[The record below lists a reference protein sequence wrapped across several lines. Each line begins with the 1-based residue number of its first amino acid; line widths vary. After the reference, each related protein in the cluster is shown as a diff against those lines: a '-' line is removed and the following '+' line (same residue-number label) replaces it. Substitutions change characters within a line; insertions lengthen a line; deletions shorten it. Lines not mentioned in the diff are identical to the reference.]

1 MRIGFV
7 LADLNTG
14 SAASL
19 WPSVAS
25 MFPDDGKDTLVV
37 FAGGRLNSSAP
48 FEQMKNSIYRFVR
61 PHNLDGAIIWS
72 SSLTGNAKPEDILE
86 TFRDMLDLPVV
97 TIDGKT
103 ASHPQI
109 PDVRFNAYEGSYLIT
124 EHCIEHHGAKRVAYI
139 RGPETH
145 NSAQE
150 RYKAFRDAL
159 EKHGIVI
166 DESLISDP
174 APWDSGDMSMRQI
187 IDERGKTPGKD
198 FDTILC
204 ASDLM
209 LYKASLEL
217 AKHGYE
223 IGKDIRACGFND
235 SLESRLLN
243 IPVSTVRLPYAGL
256 GFNAVIALRT
266 LMEGK
271 SCGDRKLNTRPI
283 IRRSCGCGMGFI
295 KQELYDASGIAD
307 MITEIFSIPRDESQA
322 MIEKALDYPGEEN
335 LRVLL
340 DRLCQSG
347 ADVFEVFEVMS
358 CLDNLISEDEK
369 RHVILYEIAKSL
381 LPSVLD
387 RNISMKSYEERR
399 KRNAFNRFNN
409 ELLKTNKIIEIADV
423 LKNNS
428 MALGFKTIH
437 LVVEPGET
445 SGFIDTNPLLP
456 EKLMDSG
463 VWIVAP
469 ICTET
474 ENMGYLLMKPT
485 SFNGQACEEVR
496 SSVSSALRNAMLFE
510 AARKAQQVAKEAEQA
525 RTNFFANVGENLKD
539 PLSEISEIVS
549 GSSLDQE
556 TRKMVLE
563 KVAGANNMIDLAL
576 GSTGELELNRYMT
589 DMDSLLLSF
598 DCYRKTTALPQ
609 VLVDE
614 TRIRQAIGSMV
625 VSMGSATEIV
635 ADVQRRGV
643 CITVRDNGGRWKP
656 DKNDTELALAQRI
669 ILLHDGSCS
678 VGGASMNIVLPFP
691 TLSGNGPAIWDSDK
705 TLACIGRKPPF
716 DINGTVPVEIDGQRF
731 ADKKRLPADT
741 GAVFW
746 DSCFKG
752 YNALTGLFGL
762 VSNEIYRDMPFLCV
776 NVPQSRTLEDSI
788 RASVEEKGRVV
799 LHVGPA
805 SEELY
810 RWIQDPDVLSCDF
823 SNAVSMARRHEP
835 QLIIMVLEAM
845 ENRKAP
851 ALALATAIRGIKR
864 ISQTPIIISSD
875 YLDADFVE
883 SIIGISNVIAVNSC
897 ILESEEF
904 AMRVRAV
911 LGGSEPLTTNT
922 GSIVKKAQLYICS
935 HATIPISRW
944 QIADEVH
951 VSEDYLTRVF
961 KRELGLSPW
970 DYLNRY
976 RVWLAGTLLRNTGM
990 SVNDV
995 AEATGFQDQA
1005 YFCRVFKK
1013 IRGYSPS
1020 RSRTTKKS
1028 ELSKKQ

>member
-37 FAGGRLNSSAP
+37 FAGGRLKSSVP
-48 FEQMKNSIYRFVR
+48 FEQMKNSIYRFVK

-72 SSLTGNAKPEDILE
+72 SALTGNAGSEDVLE
-86 TFRDMLDLPVV
+86 VFRDMLDLPVV

-103 ASHPQI
+103 ASHPHI
-109 PDVRFNAYEGSYLIT
+109 PDVRFNAYEGSSLIT
-124 EHCIEHHGAKRVAYI
+124 EHCIEHHGSKRIAYI

-159 EKHGIVI
+159 EKHGLTI
-166 DESLISDP
+166 DESLIADP
-174 APWDSGDMSMRQI
+174 APWDSGDRSMRQI
-187 IDERGKTPGKD
+187 LEEREKIPGRD

-217 AKHGYE
+217 SRHGYE
-223 IGKDIRACGFND
+223 IGRDVRACGFND

-256 GFNAVIALRT
+256 GFNAVISLRT
-266 LMEGK
+266 LMEGR

-283 IRRSCGCGMGFI
+283 IRRSCGCGMGFVR
-295 KQELYDASGIAD
+295 QEISDASGIAD
-307 MITEIFSIPRDESQA
+307 MITEVFSIPRDESLA
-322 MIEKALDYPGEEN
+322 MIEKAIEYPGEEN

-340 DRLCQSG
+340 DRLCQCG
-347 ADVFEVFEVMS
+347 ADVFEVFEVMG
-358 CLDNLISEDEK
+358 CLDNLIPADEK

-399 KRNAFNRFNN
+399 KRNAFSHFNN
-409 ELLKTNKIIEIADV
+409 ELLETNKIAEIGDV

-428 MALGFKTIH
+428 KALGFKEIH
-437 LVVEPGET
+437 LVVED
-445 SGFIDTNPLLP
+445 SGFADADPLLP
-456 EKLMDSG
+456 EKIMDSG
-463 VWIVAP
+463 VWVVAP
-469 ICTET
+469 ICTES
-474 ENMGYLLMKPT
+474 ESMGYLLMKPAL
-485 SFNGQACEEVR
+485 FNGQDCEEVR
-496 SSVSSALRNAMLFE
+496 SSVSSALRSAMLFE
-510 AARKAQQVAKEAEQA
+510 ATRKAQQVAEEAEQA
-525 RTNFFANVGENLKD
+525 RTSFFANVGENLKD

-549 GSSLDQE
+549 GASMDQE
-556 TRKMVLE
+556 ARKLVLE
-563 KVAGANNMIDLAL
+563 RVSGTNNMIDLAL
-576 GSTGELELNRYMT
+576 GATGELELNRYMT
-589 DMDSLLLSF
+589 DMDSLLSSF
-598 DCYRKTTALPQ
+598 DCYRKTTDLPAL
-609 VLVDE
+609 LVDRS
-614 TRIRQAIGSMV
+614 RIRQAIGNI
-625 VSMGSATEIV
+625 VSSIGTAAEIR

-643 CITVRDNGGRWKP
+643 CITVRDSEGQWNP
-656 DKNDTELALAQRI
+656 DKEDTDLSLAQRI
-669 ILLHDGSCS
+669 ILLHDGACS
-678 VGGASMNIVLPFP
+678 FSGSSVNIVLPFP

-716 DINGTVPVEIDGQRF
+716 AIDGTETEEIDGQRF
-731 ADKKRLPADT
+731 ADKKRLPANA

-746 DSCFKG
+746 DTGFKG

-788 RASVEEKGRVV
+788 RTSVEEKGRVV

-805 SEELY
+805 YEELY

-823 SNAVSMARRHEP
+823 GNAVSMARRHEP
-835 QLIIMVLEAM
+835 QLIIMILEAL
-845 ENRKAP
+845 EDRKAA
-851 ALALATAIRGIKR
+851 ALALATAIRGNKR
-864 ISQTPIIISSD
+864 ISQTPLIISSD
-875 YLDADFVE
+875 YLDADFVK
-883 SIIGISNVIAVNSC
+883 SISDIPNVIAVNTC

-904 AMRVRAV
+904 AMRVRAI
-911 LGGSEPLTTNT
+911 LGGSEPLSTNT
-922 GSIVKKAQLYICS
+922 GSIVKKAQLFICS

-976 RVWLAGTLLRNTGM
+976 RIWLAGTLLRNTGM

-1013 IRGYSPS
+1013 IRGFSPS
-1020 RSRTTKKS
+1020 RSRTIKKS
-1028 ELSKKQ
+1028 ELSKLQ